1 MVTVA
6 ARREGVRYF
15 RTVWKLSERRACHL
29 ASLGRSTARD
39 QSRRADDTPL
49 QTQLLTLAQQ
59 HPRYGY
65 RRLHAL
71 LRRAGWRVNRK
82 RVERLYRAAG
92 LAVRRSRR
100 KRSATARHPLPLPVR
115 LNARWSMDFVED
127 RLAGGRPFRTFNVID
142 DYSRECLVIDAAASL
157 PAARVVQVLEALTV
171 QRGRPDGIVLDNGP
185 EFTAHVFLRWATRTG
200 ITLDFIQPGKPV
212 ENAFVE
218 SFNGKFRDE
227 CLNQHWFLDLAD
239 ARQTIE
245 VWRQHYNQHRPHSAL
260 GYQTPDAVAAQAV
273 GLSR

>member
-6 ARREGVRYF
+6 ARRAGVRYF
-15 RTVWKLSERRACHL
+15 QTVWKVSERRACHL
-29 ASLGRSTARD
+29 ASLGRSTARY
-39 QSRRADDTPL
+39 QSRRADDAPL
-49 QTQLLTLAQQ
+49 QAQLLALAHQ

-82 RVERLYRAAG
+82 RVERLYRVAR

-100 KRSATARHPLPLPVR
+100 KRPAPRHPLPLPR
-115 LNARWSMDFVED
+115 GLNARWSIDFIED
-127 RLAGGRPFRTFNVID
+127 RLAGGRPFRTFNVVD
-142 DYSRECLVIDAAASL
+142 DYSRECLAIEAATAL
-157 PAARVVQVLEALTV
+157 PAARVMKVLERLII

-185 EFTAHVFLRWATRTG
+185 EFTAHAFLRWAAQTG
-200 ITLDFIQPGKPV
+200 ITLDFIEPGKPV

-239 ARQTIE
+239 ARGTIE
-245 VWRQHYNQHRPHSAL
+245 AWRQHYNEQRPHSAL
-260 GYQTPDAVAAQAV
+260 GYQTPQAVATQAA

>member
-15 RTVWKLSERRACHL
+15 QTVWKVSERRACHL
-29 ASLGRSTARD
+29 ASLGRSTARYRR
-39 QSRRADDTPL
+39 RRAADVPL
-49 QTQLLTLAQQ
+49 RTQLLTLAQQ

-82 RVERLYRAAG
+82 RVERLYRAAA

-100 KRSATARHPLPLPVR
+100 KRLAAARHPLPLPVR
-115 LNARWSMDFVED
+115 LHARWSMDFVED
-127 RLAGGRPFRTFNVID
+127 RLAGGRPFRTFNVVD
-142 DYSRECLVIDAAASL
+142 DYSRECLVIEVASSL
-157 PAARVVQVLEALTV
+157 PAARVMQVLEVLTA

-185 EFTAHVFLRWATRTG
+185 EFIAHVFLRWTAQAG
-200 ITLDFIQPGKPV
+200 ITLDFIEPGKPV
-212 ENAFVE
+212 QNAFVE

-227 CLNQHWFLDLAD
+227 CLNQHWFLDLTD

-245 VWRQHYNQHRPHSAL
+245 AWRQHYNQHRPHSAL

-273 GLSR
+273 GLSQ

>member
-6 ARREGVRYF
+6 ARREGVRHF
-15 RTVWKLSERRACHL
+15 QTVWGLSERRACHL
-29 ASLGRSTARD
+29 ANLGRSTARY
-39 QSRRADDTPL
+39 QRRRADDAPL
-49 QTQLLTLAQQ
+49 RTQLLALAQQ

-92 LAVRRSRR
+92 LVVRRSRR
-100 KRSATARHPLPLPVR
+100 KRPTAARHPLPLPVR
-115 LNARWSMDFVED
+115 LNARWSMDFMED
-127 RLAGGRPFRTFNVID
+127 RLAGGRAFRTFNVVD
-142 DYSRECLVIDAAASL
+142 DYSRECLVIEAATSL
-157 PAARVVQVLEALTV
+157 PAARVVQVLEALTA

-185 EFTAHVFLRWATRTG
+185 EFVAHVFLRWAAQTG
-200 ITLDFIQPGKPV
+200 ITLDFIEPGKPV

-245 VWRQHYNQHRPHSAL
+245 AWRQDYNQHRPHSAL
-260 GYQTPDAVAAQAV
+260 GYQTPHAVAAQAA